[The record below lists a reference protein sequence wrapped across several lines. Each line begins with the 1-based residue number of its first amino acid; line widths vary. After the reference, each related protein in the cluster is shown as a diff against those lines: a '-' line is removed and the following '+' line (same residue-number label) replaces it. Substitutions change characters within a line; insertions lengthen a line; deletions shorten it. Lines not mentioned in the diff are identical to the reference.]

1 MVKSKICVVCFYREH
16 HNSMLKLRKLLSDD
30 SKNRRSR
37 RNILSIQITIL
48 GWVVE
53 LVGFL
58 TIAVGTYVLGNK
70 NKIVTM
76 ALQSATILIY
86 VILIPCSILINSSE
100 VKEKVAESHVY
111 LSVTTILGCKPV
123 IYEDDGR
130 VEDNDEPTSNE
141 RNNNE

>member
-1 MVKSKICVVCFYREH
+1 MKYAN
-16 HNSMLKLRKLLSDD
+16 NSNSLKLIIVYNLMRKLRKLLSDD

-48 GWVVE
+48 GWMVE

-76 ALQSATILIY
+76 ALQSASILIY

-100 VKEKVAESHVY
+100 VKEKVAESQVY
-111 LSVTTILGCKPV
+111 LALTIVLGCKPAT
-123 IYEDDGR
+123 YEDDGR
-130 VEDNDEPTSNE
+130 IEEEDDDEKK
-141 RNNNE
+141 